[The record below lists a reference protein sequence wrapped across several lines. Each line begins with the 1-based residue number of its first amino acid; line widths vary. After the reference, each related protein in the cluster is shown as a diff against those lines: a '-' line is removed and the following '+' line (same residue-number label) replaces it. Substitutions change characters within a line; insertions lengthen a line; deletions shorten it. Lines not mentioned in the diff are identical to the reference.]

1 MAAMGQK
8 KTLAVDSNLLFDLA
22 AKKDFALTFLEVA
35 REKAFTLHL
44 PPTVIQELTFAAG
57 HKHGEEKELALVA
70 LTNIRAWKIVPF
82 DLIAVGHGIT
92 EQFARHLHQLNL
104 LPEEEMN
111 DGLIVAETGLAG
123 IPALVTS
130 DKHLLAIEEAD
141 LCAACRDKDIPEVRV
156 AHPKK
161 LLKAWGA

>member
-1 MAAMGQK
+1 MAAMGPK
-8 KTLAVDSNLLFDLA
+8 KKLAVDSNLLFDLA

-57 HKHGEEKELALVA
+57 HKHGEEKELAMVA

-92 EQFARHLHQLNL
+92 EQFARHLHHLNL
-104 LPEEEMN
+104 LPQEEMN
-111 DGLIVAETGLAG
+111 DALIVAETGLAG
-123 IPALVTS
+123 IPVLVSS
-130 DKHLLAIEEAD
+130 DKHLLAIEAD
-141 LCAACRDKDIPEVRV
+141 ELCIACRDKDIPEVRV
-156 AHPKK
+156 VHPRK
-161 LLKAWGA
+161 LLKAWGE

>member
-1 MAAMGQK
+1 MAARGQK

-35 REKAFTLHL
+35 SEEGYTLNI
-44 PPTVIQELTFAAG
+44 PPTVIQELTHAAF
-57 HKHGEEKELALVA
+57 HKQGEENRLAQVA
-70 LTNIRAWKIVPF
+70 LKNIRAWKIVPF

-111 DGLIVAETGLAG
+111 DGLIVAETGLVG

-130 DKHLLAIEEAD
+130 DKHLLAIEEDD

-156 AHPKK
+156 VHPKN
-161 LLKAWGA
+161 LLKAWGE